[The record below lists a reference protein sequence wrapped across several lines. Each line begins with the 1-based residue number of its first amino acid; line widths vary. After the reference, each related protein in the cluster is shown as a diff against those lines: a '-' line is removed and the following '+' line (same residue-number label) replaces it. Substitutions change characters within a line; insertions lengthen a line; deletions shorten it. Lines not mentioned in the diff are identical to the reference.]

1 MTNDLLYLEHI
12 RDAIARIESYAA
24 NGVDSFRHTPHIQDA
39 SIRQFEIIGEA
50 SKRLSAEL
58 KDRHPAI
65 PWRRI
70 GGLRDHLIHRYM
82 HVDLE
87 IIWQIVERDL
97 PQLKST
103 VAKELSNLNS
113 DT

>member
-1 MTNDLLYLEHI
+1 MTNDRLYLQHI
-12 RDAIARIESYAA
+12 LDAITRIEAYTTDGAET
-24 NGVDSFRHTPHIQDA
+24 FRHTLHFQDA

-50 SKRLSAEL
+50 SKRLSSEL
-58 KDRHPAI
+58 KDRHATI

-97 PQLKST
+97 PHLKSA
-103 VAKELSNLNS
+103 VAQELANLNS